1 MYMPISSEVF
11 AQVIG
16 KYFPKGVP
24 PSVIAL
30 SGGVDSMCLAYLL
43 SQHKKLYQPDM
54 SISAMTIDHAYRI
67 DSEKEA
73 TAVGDLVSK
82 WGLTHNI
89 KRLHY
94 ETTNVIKSTKFEEIA
109 RQKRYQELKQ
119 YCNEN
124 HVRNI
129 FVAHNLND
137 QFETYLYRLLGEST
151 ILGLRSLKPISLIP
165 VEPETPT
172 EVTPYIIRP
181 LLEFSK
187 SEIIDT
193 CKSNGIRW
201 FEDPTNKDTNLTIRN
216 KLRYYISEYVPQN
229 IQKDP
234 SLEVLSTSNLKSTI
248 DKISELD
255 DYIKRQAIKLE
266 NQLISENRLEF
277 LEDECKMKI
286 IFTYEEFESN
296 STPVLSRLLYGNIY
310 PVASTVE
317 YHWKYA
323 RLERAAVP
331 KFKKLFDDLRN
342 SDTLNTLVENMT
354 FLNILFTVT
363 VDDISSRIMIEL
375 RRAPVANNMLE
386 HVAKTFSSK
395 DQWGNW
401 FLWDNRYW
409 MKIKVDESENQVI
422 SSITITPFVKKLH
435 LKILQSKFYDFGASD
450 GARLGQDPMIIVKYK
465 NSITGELDYDICVPK
480 KITSNPKLRAEME
493 LKKNIFK
500 NIMEI
505 NDDYNDEVGK
515 ISTGVYEY
523 EQPKVHES
531 STKFIMDNIIKKAFS
546 GEQLQGKS

>member
-1 MYMPISSEVF
+1 MPISSQIF

-24 PSVIAL
+24 PLVIAL

-54 SISAMTIDHAYRI
+54 SILAMTIDHAYRL
-67 DSEKEA
+67 DSDKEA
-73 TAVGDLVSK
+73 ASVGDLVSQ
-82 WGLTHNI
+82 WGLAHNV
-89 KRLHY
+89 KKLHY
-94 ETTNVIKSTKFEEIA
+94 DTPNIIKSTKFEEIA
-109 RQKRYQELKQ
+109 RQKRYREFKQ
-119 YCNEN
+119 FCNEN
-124 HVRNI
+124 NIRNI

-165 VEPETPT
+165 VEPETPV

-181 LLEFSK
+181 LLDFSK

-193 CKSNGIRW
+193 CKLNGVKW
-201 FEDPTNKDTNLTIRN
+201 FEDPTNKDTSLTIRN
-216 KLRYYISEYVPQN
+216 RLRYYILEYVPLN
-229 IQKDP
+229 VQKDP
-234 SLEVLSTSNLKSTI
+234 SLEVLSTTNLKLTL

-266 NQLISENRLEF
+266 NKLISENRLEF

-286 IFTYEEFESN
+286 ILTYEEFESN
-296 STPVLSRLLYGNIY
+296 SVSVLSRLLYGNIY
-310 PVASTVE
+310 PVASTAE

-331 KFKKLFDDLRN
+331 KFKKLFDDLKN
-342 SDTLNTLVENMT
+342 SDSLNTVVENMT

-363 VDDISSRIMIEL
+363 VDDISQRTMIEL
-375 RRAPVANNMLE
+375 RRAPVANNMVE
-386 HVAKTFSSK
+386 HVAKTFSRK
-395 DQWGNW
+395 EQWGNW

-409 MKIKVDESENQVI
+409 MKIKIEETENKAI
-422 SSITITPFVKKLH
+422 SSITITPYVQKLH
-435 LKILQSKFYDFGASD
+435 LRLLQLKFYEFGASD
-450 GARLGQDPMIIVKYK
+450 AARIGQDPLIIVKYK
-465 NSITGELDYDICVPK
+465 NLITGELDYDICVPN
-480 KITSNPKLRAEME
+480 KITSNPKIRVGVE

-505 NDDYNDEVGK
+505 SDDNDKVNKV
-515 ISTGVYEY
+515 SAGVYEY
-523 EQPKVHES
+523 EQPKVQEL
-531 STKFIMDNIIKKAFS
+531 STKFVMDNVIKKAFS
-546 GEQLQGKS
+546 GEQL